1 MLNAVLLKRPLLQ
14 GRAGILPALAP
25 AAMITAPRGRIA
37 LPEEDAREEATSSF
51 FLPITNNK

>member
-1 MLNAVLLKRPLLQ
+1 MLNAGLLKRPLQ
-14 GRAGILPALAP
+14 GRAGNLPALAP